1 MQRAK
6 GKSPRAK
13 RKSDEL
19 YNQRRRARRLA
30 ERLEKQKKTQSA
42 LERASTEGYVREL
55 REMISSSYMPKART
69 PTNDMTTALRN
80 AAYDIGTRLD
90 RMTNPYRQPKQSA
103 KQRSNELFARQMRI
117 AAVGGTSSIRGMHR
131 EEINIFYAATKDLW
145 YGSGRDPKKKLDYIM
160 QAEFIPTEDGGVR
173 KPKSLAE
180 VYRYVMKINAEARE
194 AARKFR
200 LGNGVVG
207 DTRTEM
213 STEADSDMDYPEYM
227 YLVVWM

>member
-69 PTNDMTTALRN
+69 PTNDMATALRN